1 MAMLHIALCTPC
13 IALYV
18 VVSYSHFLV
27 DPAEQEPEELQEP
40 APVEDTNTE
49 QEQGKFR
56 CI

>member
-1 MAMLHIALCTPC
+1 MVMLHIALCTPC